1 MRIGAIKA
9 AKCAFIGMV
18 FCSYPIAANADEAE
32 DTAVRLLQVAE
43 RNMINQSFRM
53 VGDRETGRL
62 NEGESESI
70 TISLKAGVEYGF
82 VATCDNDCNDLDL
95 ELTDDDGYVMT
106 EDVDVDDNP
115 LISFTPRFDGNYD
128 LQIAMADCRIEP
140 CAYGAS
146 MFVRAK
152 DGFTGKGNES
162 GKGKQQASSSSSS
175 EVDALAALLGLGV
188 LLFSEDNKSRTKSN
202 NYKK

>member
-1 MRIGAIKA
+1 MRLGPIQA
-9 AKCAFIGMV
+9 ATCAFIGLA
-18 FCSYPIAANADEAE
+18 FCTFPVSANADEAE

-43 RNMINQSFRM
+43 RNMINQNFRM

-70 TISLKAGVEYGF
+70 TISLRAGVEYGF

-95 ELTDDDGYVMT
+95 ELSDDDGYVMT
-106 EDVDVDDNP
+106 EDVNVDDNP
-115 LISFTPRFDGNYD
+115 LISFTPRFDGNYE
-128 LQIAMADCRIEP
+128 LEIAMADCRIEP

-152 DGFTGKGNES
+152 DGFSGNGKDS
-162 GKGKQQASSSSSS
+162 GKGKQQADSSSSD
-175 EVDALAALLGLGV
+175 VDALAALLGLGV